1 MKYSLPISNENQ
13 YDILNKKF
21 PNQGNED
28 KIKYSQKK

>member
-1 MKYSLPISNENQ
+1 MKYSLPISNESQ
-13 YDILNKKF
+13 YDILKKKF